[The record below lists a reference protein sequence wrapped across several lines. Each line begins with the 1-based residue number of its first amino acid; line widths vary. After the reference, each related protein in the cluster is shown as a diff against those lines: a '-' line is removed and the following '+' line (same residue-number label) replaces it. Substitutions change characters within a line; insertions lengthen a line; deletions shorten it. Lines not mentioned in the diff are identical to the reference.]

1 MRAPKTRAPPAFP
14 IAALALVLM
23 LAAAPV
29 VAVAEIRRC
38 AMPDG
43 NLVYTDRRCQ
53 SLGAVELPRQAP
65 AAVPTTRLYH
75 GGCAATLRDLV
86 YEVTSAIDSHD
97 VNRLAAAYHWPGM
110 SGRSANAT
118 MDRLDRI
125 AALSLVD
132 LRVVTVDVP
141 VAPADPDDPFDV
153 PEVRVVPTGL
163 RAEQVRG
170 DGATPVST
178 HFSLRRH
185 LDCWWVRL

>member
-1 MRAPKTRAPPAFP
+1 
-14 IAALALVLM
+14 
-23 LAAAPV
+23 
-29 VAVAEIRRC
+29 
-38 AMPDG
+38 MPDG
-43 NLVYTDRRCQ
+43 NLVYTDRSCQ
-53 SLGAVELPRQAP
+53 SLGAVELPREAP
-65 AAVPTTRLYH
+65 AAIHTSRVYH

-86 YEVTSAIDSHD
+86 YEVTAAIDSHD

-110 SGRSANAT
+110 TGRSANAT

-125 AALSLVD
+125 AALPLVD

-141 VAPADPDDPFDV
+141 VAPTDQDDPYAV

-163 RAEQVRG
+163 RAEQVRA

>member
-1 MRAPKTRAPPAFP
+1 MRAPPAFP
-14 IAALALVLM
+14 IAALTVFLVL
-23 LAAAPV
+23 AASPA

-43 NLVYTDRRCQ
+43 NHVYTDQSCQ
-53 SLGAVELPRQAP
+53 SLGAVELSRQGP
-65 AAVPTTRLYH
+65 TAVLATRIYH

-86 YEVTSAIDSHD
+86 YEVTAAIDSHD

-110 SGRSANAT
+110 TGRSANAT
-118 MDRLDRI
+118 MDRLDTI

-132 LRVVTVDVP
+132 LRVVTVDMP
-141 VAPADPDDPFDV
+141 LAPGDPDDPYAV
-153 PEVRVVPTGL
+153 PKVRVVPTGL
-163 RAEQVRG
+163 RAEQVRA

-185 LDCWWVRL
+185 LDCWWVQL